1 MVVQIYCSALMG
13 ISAQKVTIEV
23 HCTLGV
29 GYHLVGMANHA
40 VRESTYRIA
49 GALQSVGHKIP
60 GKKFI
65 INMAP
70 ADLPKEG
77 AAYDLPLALG
87 ILVASGQID
96 PIPFLKDHMIMGELS
111 LNGTLRPIKG
121 VLSMAILAKRE
132 GYKGIVVPSGN
143 AREAAVVEGLL
154 VYGIDALG
162 DIIKHLKGDFSVA
175 PVGPLNW
182 SNRRSSLSQSGLDFD
197 QVKGQAMA
205 KRGLEIAA
213 SGGHHVLMIG
223 PPGSGKT
230 MLAKRI
236 PSILPPLDFEE
247 ALETTK
253 IHSVAGHSYP
263 SGMIDLRPFRSPH
276 HGITERALIGGG
288 VYPMPGELSLAHNG
302 VLFLDELPEFQRRVL
317 ESLRQPLEE
326 RSITISRAKATV
338 TYPAGFMLVAS
349 MNPSAGGYGALSC
362 DGQQIDP
369 VMALDVQRYLKRISG
384 PLLDRM
390 DLQIELKAVS
400 IGDFSLEGVEA
411 SSAQIRK
418 RVLATRALQAL
429 RFVGLDGVYCNAQIP
444 EGALEQYCALS
455 PNVRQLMAHAM
466 SKLGISARGYGK
478 IIKVARTIADIGGV
492 KDIESDHIAEAIQ
505 FRSLDR
511 IMQ

>member
-162 DIIKHLKGDFSVA
+162 DIIKHLKGDLSVA

-213 SGGHHVLMIG
+213 SGGHHV
-223 PPGSGKT
+223 
-230 MLAKRI
+230 
-236 PSILPPLDFEE
+236 
-247 ALETTK
+247 
-253 IHSVAGHSYP
+253 
-263 SGMIDLRPFRSPH
+263 
-276 HGITERALIGGG
+276 
-288 VYPMPGELSLAHNG
+288 
-302 VLFLDELPEFQRRVL
+302 
-317 ESLRQPLEE
+317 
-326 RSITISRAKATV
+326 
-338 TYPAGFMLVAS
+338 
-349 MNPSAGGYGALSC
+349 
-362 DGQQIDP
+362 
-369 VMALDVQRYLKRISG
+369 
-384 PLLDRM
+384 
-390 DLQIELKAVS
+390 
-400 IGDFSLEGVEA
+400 
-411 SSAQIRK
+411 
-418 RVLATRALQAL
+418 
-429 RFVGLDGVYCNAQIP
+429 
-444 EGALEQYCALS
+444 
-455 PNVRQLMAHAM
+455 
-466 SKLGISARGYGK
+466 
-478 IIKVARTIADIGGV
+478 
-492 KDIESDHIAEAIQ
+492 
-505 FRSLDR
+505 
-511 IMQ
+511 